1 MHSAFSI
8 LHFGHLPA
16 KLKFDYGRNVTERV
30 REVTKTAAPGTYCH
44 RALRGKLKFDY
55 GRNVTERVREVTK
68 TAAPGTYCHRALR
81 GKLKFGIMV
90 P

>member
-8 LHFGHLPA
+8 LHFGHMPA

-44 RALRGKLKFDY
+44 RALRGKL
-55 GRNVTERVREVTK
+55 
-68 TAAPGTYCHRALR
+68 
-81 GKLKFGIMV
+81 
-90 P
+90 

>member
-1 MHSAFSI
+1 MNQQS
-8 LHFGHLPA
+8 
-16 KLKFDYGRNVTERV
+16 D
-30 REVTKTAAPGTYCH
+30 
-44 RALRGKLKFDY
+44 KLKFDY